1 MSRDRN
7 ERVAQIDWQA
17 KVITASR
24 FAVDRRATVDA
35 GSEEADMLF
44 GDIGS
49 ALVVVAHGDDAEWMF
64 GGLVALL
71 TTAGAQVSYVVA
83 TDGAS
88 GGVDLSIT
96 DEELAATRADEQ
108 RAAAKALG
116 VSDVTFL
123 GYHND
128 ELQVSIDLKRDIVR
142 QIRRTRPDLVLTWLP
157 YRHPEAP
164 IDWLHGDHLAVA
176 EATLQAVYPEALM
189 PRIHPELQAEGLAA
203 HTVREVWYPAMSD
216 ADCYI
221 DVTDVVE
228 TKMDAI
234 WCHTSQNG
242 EANGNRSWLFE
253 QRVAPPMR
261 AAGRMLAA
269 AYAERFRRVVISG

>member
-1 MSRDRN
+1 
-7 ERVAQIDWQA
+7 
-17 KVITASR
+17 
-24 FAVDRRATVDA
+24 
-35 GSEEADMLF
+35 MLF
-44 GDIGS
+44 SEIRS
-49 ALVVVAHGDDAEWMF
+49 VLVVVAHCDDAEWMF
-64 GGLVALL
+64 GGLVAKL
-71 TTAGAQVSYVVA
+71 TSVGARVSYVVV

-108 RAAAKALG
+108 RAAANVLG
-116 VSDVTFL
+116 VSRVTFL

-128 ELQVSIDLKRDIVR
+128 ELQVSVCLKRDIVR
-142 QIRRTRPDLVLTWLP
+142 EIRRARPDLVLTWLP

-176 EATLQAVYPEALM
+176 EATLQGVYPEALM
-189 PRIHPELQAEGLAA
+189 PRIHPDLESEGLTP

-221 DVTDVVE
+221 DVSDVVE

-234 WCHTSQNG
+234 WCHGSQNG

-261 AAGRMLAA
+261 SAGRMLAV
-269 AYAERFRRVVISG
+269 AYAERFRRVIISE